1 MKRFAVLVM
10 ATLASFS
17 LTFATPAFASSGDS
31 TSLTSA
37 HADAAAAPAML
48 GITSPKTLLT
58 SQDSDHGIAGAGV
71 HASGFQ
77 HNLTGTASG
86 AAKSA

>member
-1 MKRFAVLVM
+1 MKRFSVLVM
-10 ATLASFS
+10 AGLASFS
-17 LTFATPAFASSGDS
+17 LAFATPAFASAGDNA
-31 TSLTSA
+31 SLTSA
-37 HADAAAAPAML
+37 SADAAAAPGML

-58 SQDSDHGIAGAGV
+58 SQDSDHHIAGAQV
-71 HASGFQ
+71 HTIGFQ